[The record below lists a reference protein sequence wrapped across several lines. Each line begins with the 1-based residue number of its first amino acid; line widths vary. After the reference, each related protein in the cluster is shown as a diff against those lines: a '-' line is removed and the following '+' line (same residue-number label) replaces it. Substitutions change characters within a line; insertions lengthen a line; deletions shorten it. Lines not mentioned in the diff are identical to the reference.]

1 MMQLEERTRIRL
13 NSSLGKSRSED
24 SFLHRVMWRL
34 FRIHIHKWIIKRGF
48 FGEKIERNCKCGTCD
63 IMNSGGWWRL
73 RESNAT

>member
-1 MMQLEERTRIRL
+1 
-13 NSSLGKSRSED
+13 
-24 SFLHRVMWRL
+24 MWRL